1 MISVLPEA
9 NLLRHFFWFI
19 PFIRFAFPKGPALG
33 LNKNIMAED
42 IASIIAVAD
51 DHMKKAINHLEAELI
66 KIRAGKANPQMLDGI
81 VVDYYGSP
89 MPINQVANISVMD
102 ARTLSIQPWEKNMLQ
117 PIERAIIAANIGINP
132 QNDGALIRLFLPPLT
147 EERRKE
153 LVKKCQGEGEHS
165 KVAIRNIRRDA
176 IEHIKRLQKNGLSED
191 AAKDAEADVQ
201 QVTDKYTAAVEK
213 HLSAKEKEIMSV

>member
-1 MISVLPEA
+1 
-9 NLLRHFFWFI
+9 
-19 PFIRFAFPKGPALG
+19 
-33 LNKNIMAED
+33 MAED
-42 IASIIAVAD
+42 LASIIAVAE
-51 DHMKKAINHLEAELI
+51 DHMKKAITHLESELV

-81 VVDYYGSP
+81 VVDYYGAP

-132 QNDGALIRLFLPPLT
+132 QNDGAIIRLFLPPLT

-153 LVKKCQGEGEHS
+153 LVKKCQAEGEHS

-201 QVTDKYTAAVEK
+201 EVTDRHTSGVEK

>member
-1 MISVLPEA
+1 
-9 NLLRHFFWFI
+9 
-19 PFIRFAFPKGPALG
+19 
-33 LNKNIMAED
+33 MADD
-42 IASIIAVAD
+42 IASLTATTED
-51 DHMKKAINHLEAELI
+51 NMQKAIGHLETELT

-89 MPINQVANISVMD
+89 MPINQVSNISVMD
-102 ARTLSIQPWEKNMLQ
+102 ARTLSIQQWEKNMLQ

-132 QNDGALIRLFLPPLT
+132 QNDGSLIRLFLPPLT

-153 LVKKCQGEGEHS
+153 LVKKCQAEGEHS

-191 AAKDAEADVQ
+191 AAKDAETNVQ
-201 QVTDKYTAAVEK
+201 QVTDKYISAVEK
-213 HLSAKEKEIMSV
+213 HLSSKEKEIMAV

>member
-1 MISVLPEA
+1 
-9 NLLRHFFWFI
+9 
-19 PFIRFAFPKGPALG
+19 
-33 LNKNIMAED
+33 MAED
-42 IASIIAVAD
+42 IASIITTAED
-51 DHMKKAINHLEAELI
+51 YMKKAIGHLEAELV

-89 MPINQVANISVMD
+89 TPIGQVGNISVMD

-117 PIERAIIAANIGINP
+117 PIERAIIAANIGITP
-132 QNDGALIRLFLPPLT
+132 QNDGSFIRLFLPPLT

-153 LVKKCQGEGEHS
+153 LVKKCHGEGEHS

-176 IEHIKRLQKNGLSED
+176 IETIKKMQKNGLSED

-201 QVTDKYTAAVEK
+201 QVTDGYIAAVEK
-213 HLSAKEKEIMSV
+213 HLGNKEKE